1 MSFDQVRIAAVQMNP
16 KIGETETNL
25 LTILDRLQEVAK
37 NGAKLVVFPECAL
50 SGYGFGSR
58 LEALAQ
64 AESIPGPSV
73 DRVADACRN
82 LNVSCIF
89 GLLERDGNHL
99 FNACVLIGPKGVV
112 GSYRKIHLPFLG
124 VDRFVDPGD
133 RDYAIHEAE
142 GIKIGM
148 HICYDGAFPE
158 PPRVLT
164 LLGAELLVLPTNW
177 PTHSENAA
185 EHMMSCRALEN
196 VVYTIAVNRVG
207 EESGFKF
214 IGRSSIMD
222 TAGNRLAFASPEA
235 EEILYAEIEPAVAR
249 QKKLIRRPG
258 LHEIDRIAD
267 RRPGFYQAIVKED
280 IIRGTAGTL
289 SA

>member
-1 MSFDQVRIAAVQMNP
+1 MTPVLVRIAAVQMDP
-16 KIGETETNL
+16 SLGETEKNL
-25 LTILDRLQEVAK
+25 STILDRLQKAAK
-37 NGAKLVVFPECAL
+37 NGARLIVFPECAL
-50 SGYGFGSR
+50 TGYGFGSR
-58 LEALAQ
+58 SEALEH
-64 AESIPGPSV
+64 AETIPGPSV
-73 DRVADACRN
+73 ERVAKSCEA
-82 LNVSCIF
+82 LGVSCVF
-89 GLLERDGNHL
+89 GLLERDGERL
-99 FNACVLIGPKGVV
+99 FNACVLVGPEGVI

-133 RDYAIHEAE
+133 RDFAVQEAE
-142 GIKIGM
+142 GIRIGM

-207 EESGFKF
+207 EESGFQF

-222 TAGNRLAFASPEA
+222 TAGNRLAFASPDKQ
-235 EEILYAEIEPAVAR
+235 EILYAEIEPAKAR

-267 RRPGFYQAIVKED
+267 RRPSFYKVIV
-280 IIRGTAGTL
+280 R
-289 SA
+289 